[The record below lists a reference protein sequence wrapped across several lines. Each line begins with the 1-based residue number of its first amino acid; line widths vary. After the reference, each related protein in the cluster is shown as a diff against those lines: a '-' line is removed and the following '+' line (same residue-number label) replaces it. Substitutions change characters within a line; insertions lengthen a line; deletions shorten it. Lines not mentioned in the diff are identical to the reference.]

1 MNKEKFLAT
10 LKGIV
15 DLASDYQTCKSLP
28 VKFAI
33 EEMIIGRA
41 KMLIDDFRK
50 AEKPVEKKSEV
61 PCNCCEEKSLQE
73 KIIKAVTDSVK
84 KTLPPDVQVT
94 VFTAN

>member
-1 MNKEKFLAT
+1 MDKDTKIVQIISKLGVMINDWE
-10 LKGIV
+10 GIV
-15 DLASDYQTCKSLP
+15 DEDVQ
-28 VKFAI
+28 
-33 EEMIIGRA
+33 EE
-41 KMLIDDFRK
+41 
-50 AEKPVEKKSEV
+50 AEKLIIDSARILIAVVDDEPIKKKSEM

>member
-1 MNKEKFLAT
+1 MDKDTK
-10 LKGIV
+10 IV
-15 DLASDYQTCKSLP
+15 QIISKLGAMINDW
-28 VKFAI
+28 
-33 EEMIIGRA
+33 EEVV
-41 KMLIDDFRK
+41 DEDVQEE
-50 AEKPVEKKSEV
+50 AEKLIIKTARNLIAVVDEEPIKKKSEV